1 MDSCRRGWHPPSARG
16 MPSMHGGDGGH
27 PMQSSFALDEAGS
40 GGAVSS
46 SMQHNRLVRVSC
58 AMSSAVTAVAM
69 ERRRRAAASTMEG
82 GSERASVSVVLS
94 GQGSCSNTVN
104 MQLLIRIG
112 AAMRPRLF
120 PVGLWPL
127 RQEQLSVQHDAAR
140 SRTSC
145 CRIGLESEHIQRVS
159 NYPEERKSSWT
170 LSENHGT
177 RTSGECDWAC
187 LGRTKPLSPQR
198 VLAPRDQ
205 IVRGARQSNPVDSV
219 VQPQAW
225 VLPRSMKRS
234 TAAGILS
241 VAFLR
246 RRAVPIGRRPCPRRG
261 RPRPRTCVGRHRR
274 PA

>member
-1 MDSCRRGWHPPSARG
+1 MVHAHAAKIKTGGARGGGKRGEIGGGADGGADGGEGGGGEGGGGEGGGTGMDSCRRGWHPPSARG

-112 AAMRPRLF
+112 AAMRPRLY
-120 PVGLWPL
+120 PVGPL
-127 RQEQLSVQHDAAR
+127 APALGARSVRAAEAAR
-140 SRTSC
+140 
-145 CRIGLESEHIQRVS
+145 LQ
-159 NYPEERKSSWT
+159 
-170 LSENHGT
+170 
-177 RTSGECDWAC
+177 D
-187 LGRTKPLSPQR
+187 
-198 VLAPRDQ
+198 
-205 IVRGARQSNPVDSV
+205 
-219 VQPQAW
+219 
-225 VLPRSMKRS
+225 
-234 TAAGILS
+234 
-241 VAFLR
+241 
-246 RRAVPIGRRPCPRRG
+246 
-261 RPRPRTCVGRHRR
+261 
-274 PA
+274 

>member
-1 MDSCRRGWHPPSARG
+1 VASAIRTGDAIDARG
-16 MPSMHGGDGGH
+16 GWWASDAELVCIGRGG
-27 PMQSSFALDEAGS
+27 Q
-40 GGAVSS
+40 
-46 SMQHNRLVRVSC
+46 
-58 AMSSAVTAVAM
+58 
-69 ERRRRAAASTMEG
+69 RRRRVLQHATQSAREGELRNVLSCDRCGHGTTTSSRRLDHGGWQREGICLSGVERAGILQQYSEYAVTHPNRRCNAAALVPSGPLAPAPGAT
-82 GSERASVSVVLS
+82 ERAARCSTKQNELLQDWTGKRAYPKSIQLS
-94 GQGSCSNTVN
+94 GRAKIIMDPFGKSRYEDQ
-104 MQLLIRIG
+104 RR
-112 AAMRPRLF
+112 MRL
-120 PVGLWPL
+120 GL
-127 RQEQLSVQHDAAR
+127 
-140 SRTSC
+140 
-145 CRIGLESEHIQRVS
+145 
-159 NYPEERKSSWT
+159 
-170 LSENHGT
+170 
-177 RTSGECDWAC
+177 SGKDEI
-187 LGRTKPLSPQR
+187 SPQR